1 MIHYVSRTCTEIGRK
16 DSWDGSEIPSR
27 PLEDFRK
34 IHAYVLLGAPGAGK
48 TEAFKREAAMCPDG
62 NYVPARDLDTFDN
75 MPEWHDTTL
84 FIDGLDEIRAGSRDG
99 RTPLNRIRN
108 KLNSLGCPQFRLS
121 CREADWFGANDRTH
135 LKTVSAD
142 GEVSVLRLDPLSEDN
157 IREILRRNLHIHD
170 ADSFIA
176 SARERGI
183 NGLLPNPES
192 LRMLAAAIAGGR
204 WPDTRTE
211 TLELACRELVKE
223 HNMDHQIAKPNLV
236 GISKLLDVAGRLC
249 AVQLLA
255 GNAGY
260 TLTGNGINDPEFP
273 TLDQIPDGDRA
284 TLRYV
289 LGTKLFEGPSEGR
302 ITPVHRQVAEFLAAR
317 YLARLIENG
326 LPIRRILALMT
337 GHDGIPVSELRGLT
351 AWLAAHSSTRRSEII
366 TRDPLGTIL
375 YGDVREFSTHEKRR
389 LLECLE
395 REAEKQP
402 WFWDLFGMDAKLGD
416 IATPD
421 MGEAI
426 RGVLR
431 ESPRDHA
438 RQSFVRIVL
447 LSLRHSRVL
456 AALADP
462 IMEIVKDDNWT
473 PGVKLAAIDAL
484 TRQIGN
490 SEAAVARL
498 KSLLEDI
505 ESGSVSDPDDELMGS
520 LLSQLYPGKLS
531 PTEVLRYFRRPK
543 VVPYIG
549 TYLSFWVNKV
559 PNISTN
565 SQLAELLDAIVQD
578 YQQLT
583 SEFVGS
589 EEQVNP
595 LHRVPLFLL
604 KGFLE
609 TSDKKI
615 SPNCLLK
622 WLKIVSIPELL
633 ESPDQVEFM
642 RDWLNCRPSLLQE
655 TYKLGIEHCA
665 DSENFS
671 HCVYELERRLFDI
684 TWPPDWYLEQALSS
698 PNSKVARYFIENVAV
713 FVHRHPSDEGLSRDT
728 VRDRLVDNPMLM
740 RAFNHRLTSFRD
752 IISRQKDLRLQD
764 DENKRQFKQH
774 WCDRVS
780 AHKTALRKNRCPSA
794 LLHDLAAAYLGY
806 FVNVEGETP
815 LVRLGNLLDNNQ
827 NLIHAVLEGLRG
839 SIERSDL
846 PSEDEVLHLDTQNQ
860 QHLLT
865 WPFMAGLEEATRT
878 RSKCK
883 FSLAE
888 KQMRLAFTIHFTVL
902 VPYGSPQ
909 IPTWLPPLLTSHPD
923 VVAEVLVLSVRS
935 KINSNANFANYLYK
949 LARMDDHEEVA
960 RLAILPLLKV
970 FPVRCNRQHLP
981 ALQVLFDMALR
992 YCDETPVLEVIERK
1006 LAYRSMSVAQH
1017 VYWLVAGLLFSPES
1031 YIQRLESYVA
1041 GNEFRVRHLA
1051 EAVSGVRGL
1060 SDPIERLDGSAL
1072 QLLIR
1077 MMAVSYRP
1085 ISYTISGKE
1094 HVYTPDRRTSDHI
1107 RWAIGRLASNP
1118 SHRTAEILQSLATD
1132 DSLIPWQPELN
1143 YAMNRQNDLRRESSF
1158 QHGDINQ
1165 VIQVLDNRR
1174 PANAADL
1181 MALTS
1186 EYLCEISSNIRD
1198 GNTSDWKKY
1207 WNVDRYNRAE
1217 RPKPEDACR
1226 DAILRDLKHR
1236 LKPLNIDGQ
1245 PEGRYADDKRSDI
1258 RVSCGAF
1265 NVPVEIKRSCHRDLW
1280 SAIRRQLIAKYTR
1293 DPGADGYGIYLVF
1306 WFGDTERC
1314 RPTPGDK
1321 PPPKSAAQLEERL
1334 RDPLS
1339 EEEKRKISICVIDV
1353 ARPNIQRGTIRRDLQ
1368 TDR

>member
-1 MIHYVSRTCTEIGRK
+1 MTYYVSRTCTEIGNK
-16 DSWDGSEIPSR
+16 DSWHRSKSPSR
-27 PLEDFRK
+27 PFEDFRK
-34 IHAYVLLGAPGAGK
+34 THAYVLLGAPGAGK
-48 TEAFKREAAMCPDG
+48 TEAFKQEASKCPNG
-62 NYVPARDLDTFDN
+62 HYVPARDLDTFEDS
-75 MPEWHDTTL
+75 PEWHSATV
-84 FIDGLDEIRAGSRDG
+84 FVDGLDEMRAGSRDG
-99 RTPLNRIRN
+99 RTSLDRIRN
-108 KLNSLGCPQFRLS
+108 KLNSLGCPRFRLS
-121 CREADWFGANDRTH
+121 CREADWFGSNDRTH
-135 LKTVSAD
+135 LKKVSRD
-142 GEVSVLRLDPLSEDN
+142 GEVKVLHLDPLSEDD
-157 IREILRRNLHIHD
+157 IHKILRRHSGVHD
-170 ADSFIA
+170 TNSFIA
-176 SARERGI
+176 SAHERGI
-183 NGLLPNPES
+183 DGLLPNPQS
-192 LRMLAAAIAGGR
+192 LQMLADAVAGGH
-204 WPDTRTE
+204 WPETRME
-211 TLELACRELVKE
+211 TFDLACRTLLTE
-223 HNMDHQIAKPNLV
+223 HNPEHQIAKPDGTDIPSLME
-236 GISKLLDVAGRLC
+236 VAGRLC
-249 AVQLLA
+249 TLQLLTGNGGYSLA
-255 GNAGY
+255 GNA
-260 TLTGNGINDPEFP
+260 ICDPRYLGLE
-273 TLDQIPDGDRA
+273 QIPGDDRRV
-284 TLRYV
+284 LRYV
-289 LGTKLFEGPSEGR
+289 LSTKLFEGPSEGR
-302 ITPVHRQVAEFLAAR
+302 VAPVHRQVAEFLAAR
-317 YLARLIENG
+317 YLASLIADG
-326 LPIRRILALMT
+326 LPVRRILALMT
-337 GHDGIPVSELRGLT
+337 GHDGVPVSELRGLA
-351 AWLAAHSSTRRSEII
+351 AWLATHGKTSRTEFI

-375 YGDVREFSTHEKRR
+375 YGDVREYSTDEKHR

-395 REAEKQP
+395 REATQKP
-402 WFWDLFGMDAKLGD
+402 WFWRLFGMDARLGD

-426 RGVLR
+426 REILR
-431 ESPRDHA
+431 DSRRDDA
-438 RQSFVRIVL
+438 RHSFVRILL
-447 LSLRHSRVL
+447 LSLMHSHVL
-456 AALADP
+456 AGLADP
-462 IMEIVKDDNWT
+462 IMEIVRDDNWT
-473 PGVKLAAIDAL
+473 PGVRLAAINAL
-484 TRQIGN
+484 TRRLDN
-490 SEAAVARL
+490 SETAGISL
-498 KSLLEDI
+498 KSLLDDI
-505 ESGSVSDPDDELMGS
+505 ESGSVSDPEDELLGS
-520 LLSQLYPGKLS
+520 LLTQLYPVKLS
-531 PTEVLRYFRRPK
+531 PTEILRYFRRPK

-565 SQLAELLDAIVQD
+565 SQLAELLNAIARD
-578 YQQLT
+578 YPQLS
-583 SEFVGS
+583 SEFVGRAD
-589 EEQVNP
+589 QVNP
-595 LHRVPLFLL
+595 LRRVPLSLL
-604 KGFLE
+604 KRLLE
-609 TSDKKI
+609 TSDKNI
-615 SPNCLLK
+615 SPNRLLK
-622 WLKIVSIPELL
+622 WLKIVSIPELR
-633 ESPDQVEFM
+633 ESPDQVEFI

-780 AHKTALRKNRCPSA
+780 AHKTALRKNRCPPA

-827 NLIHAVLEGLRG
+827 NLIRAVLEGLRG

-878 RSKCK
+878 RSKRK

-902 VPYGSPQ
+902 VPYGSSQ
-909 IPTWLPPLLTSHPD
+909 IPTCLPPLLTSHPD

-960 RLAILPLLKV
+960 RLATLPLLKV

-992 YCDETPVLEVIERK
+992 YCDKTPVLEVIERK

-1132 DSLIPWQPELN
+1132 DSLIPWRPELN

-1158 QHGDINQ
+1158 QHGDIDR

-1186 EYLCEISSNIRD
+1186 EYLREISRNIRD
-1198 GNTSDWKKY
+1198 GNTSDWKQY
-1207 WNVDRYNRAE
+1207 WNDVEHRPSTPRHEDRCRNALLSDFRHKVALLDI
-1217 RPKPEDACR
+1217 DA
-1226 DAILRDLKHR
+1226 
-1236 LKPLNIDGQ
+1236 Q

-1258 RVSCGAF
+1258 RVSCGQF
-1265 NVPVEIKRSCHRDLW
+1265 NVPVEIKKSCHRDLW
-1280 SAIRRQLIAKYTR
+1280 SAVRRQLIARYTR

-1306 WFGDTERC
+1306 WFGNTEHC
-1314 RPTPGDK
+1314 RPTPGEQS
-1321 PPPKSAAQLEERL
+1321 PPKSAAQLEERL
-1334 RDPLS
+1334 RDTLS
-1339 EEEKRKISICVIDV
+1339 EEEQRKISICVIDV
-1353 ARPNIQRGTIRRDLQ
+1353 AKPEIRRGKNRRDPQ